1 MSRTAGRTTPGTAQ
15 AVAHGPSG
23 GTRRERWH
31 NVPMVERT
39 RGYAHRVD
47 IAADADQVWRAI
59 TEPQSLARWCSPEAE
74 LQPRQGG
81 LFRARIDRVTEL
93 EAHIDVFDKGR
104 RVRLIYLPSP
114 ALPRSESVL
123 TDDLII
129 EAVPGGTVV
138 RLLGSGVPGEA
149 EWDTQYWRLR
159 TSWLQA
165 LNRLKVVVEA
175 QRKAGAAQ

>member
-1 MSRTAGRTTPGTAQ
+1 MYGM
-15 AVAHGPSG
+15 
-23 GTRRERWH
+23 ER
-31 NVPMVERT
+31 V

-59 TEPQSLARWCSPEAE
+59 IEPESLARWCSPDAE

-93 EAHIDVFDKGR
+93 EAHIDVFDQGR
-104 RVRLIYLPSP
+104 RVRLIYLPNP
-114 ALPRSESVL
+114 ALPRADSVL

-138 RLLGSGVPGEA
+138 RLLGSGVPGEPA
-149 EWDTQYWRLR
+149 WDTQYWRLR
-159 TSWLQA
+159 TAWLQA
-165 LNRLKVVVEA
+165 LNRLKVLVEA
-175 QRKAGAAQ
+175 AQRAAGAAR

>member
-1 MSRTAGRTTPGTAQ
+1 MA
-15 AVAHGPSG
+15 
-23 GTRRERWH
+23 ER
-31 NVPMVERT
+31 V

-59 TEPQSLARWCSPEAE
+59 IEPQSLTRWCSPEAE

-81 LFRARIDRVTEL
+81 LFRARVDRVTEL
-93 EAHIDVFDKGR
+93 EAHIDVFETGR
-104 RVRLIYLPSP
+104 RVRLIYLPNS
-114 ALPRSESVL
+114 ALPRAESVL
-123 TDDLII
+123 TDDLIV

-138 RLLGSGVPGEA
+138 RLLGSGVPGEP

-165 LNRLKVVVEA
+165 LNRLKVLVEA
-175 QRKAGAAQ
+175 QRGARAAR